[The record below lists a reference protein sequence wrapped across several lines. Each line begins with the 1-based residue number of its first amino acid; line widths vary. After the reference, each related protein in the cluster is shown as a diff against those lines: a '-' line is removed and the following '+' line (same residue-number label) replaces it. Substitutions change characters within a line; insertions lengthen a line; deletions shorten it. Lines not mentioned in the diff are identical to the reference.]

1 MKNKNDACV
10 IKCIKSN
17 RNRFGF
23 GHFHKVG
30 QYITY
35 HGTASDDIN
44 AAHVYGKNGDGDIEG
59 WMDNNMPFED
69 FDTDEWNKY
78 YVVVPVKIIPRQ
90 VRIV

>member
-1 MKNKNDACV
+1 MKKKNDACV
-10 IKCIKSN
+10 IKCIKTN
-17 RNRFGF
+17 CNRFGF
-23 GHFHKVG
+23 GYFHKVG

-35 HGTASDDIN
+35 EGMGSDDIN
-44 AAHVYGKNGDGDIEG
+44 AAHVYGKSGDVDINDLTG
-59 WMDNNMPFED
+59 NDMPFED